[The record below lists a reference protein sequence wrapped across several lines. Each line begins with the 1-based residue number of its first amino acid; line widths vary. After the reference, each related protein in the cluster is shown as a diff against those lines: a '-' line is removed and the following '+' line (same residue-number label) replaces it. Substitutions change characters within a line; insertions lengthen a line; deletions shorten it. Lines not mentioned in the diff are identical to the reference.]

1 MVMEERDIEGPIG
14 GLLKG
19 CLVTQM
25 TMLALLSDKG
35 ILPRHQLLTI
45 FGGLKREAAGHDYE
59 ASVYE
64 MMLTALHDD
73 GPSDPEKM
81 PDWFR
86 GLVQGGAGS

>member
-1 MVMEERDIEGPIG
+1 MDESDTEGLIG

-25 TMLALLSDKG
+25 TMIALLSDKG
-35 ILPRHQLLTI
+35 ILPRHQLLEI
-45 FGGLKREAAGHDYE
+45 FGGLKREASGHDYE

-73 GPSDPEKM
+73 GPPDPEKM

-86 GLVQGGAGS
+86 GVVQGGAGS

>member
-25 TMLALLSDKG
+25 TMVVLLSDKG
-35 ILPRHQLLTI
+35 LLPRHQLLEV
-45 FGGLKREAAGHDYE
+45 FEGLKREAFDDDYE

-64 MMLTALHDD
+64 MMLTALHEE
-73 GPSDPEKM
+73 GPPDPEKM

-86 GLVQGGAGS
+86 GVVQGGAGS